1 MYDMYGAILA
11 EKDDLYEY
19 YERRSHSRINRICID
34 GRVTG
39 CGKCVG
45 YCQYSGHPGF
55 LTKALRKQHD
65 CVSKNCYH
73 YVSKPLKEKR
83 RVESQ
88 TDTYLNKISC
98 ILHPYE
104 GMKVL
109 GVDATNEGLLL
120 RYITITNSYSLEE
133 LSKMLEEKFG
143 CSVIWKRLDY
153 SFDVCAKLLLA

>member
-1 MYDMYGAILA
+1 MHEAVLTKG
-11 EKDDLYEY
+11 KDLYAY
-19 YERRSHSRINRICID
+19 YEEKSHSRINRTCIN

-55 LTKALRKQHD
+55 LTRDLRKQHD
-65 CVSKNCYH
+65 CINRNCYY
-73 YVSKPLKEKR
+73 YVPKPLKEKR
-83 RVESQ
+83 QIENRRG
-88 TDTYLNKISC
+88 TYLDTIAC

-109 GVDATNEGLLL
+109 GVDETDEGLLL

-133 LSKMLEEKFG
+133 LTEKLKEKFE
-143 CSVIWKRLDY
+143 CRIAWKKLDY
-153 SFDVCAKLLLA
+153 SFDVCAKLLFA

>member
-1 MYDMYGAILA
+1 MCGAVLTK
-11 EKDDLYEY
+11 ENNLYAY
-19 YERRSHSRINRICID
+19 YEGRSRSRINRICID

-55 LTKALRKQHD
+55 LTKALRKQH
-65 CVSKNCYH
+65 NCISRNCHH

-83 RVESQ
+83 QVESR
-88 TDTYLNKISC
+88 TGTYLNKIGC
-98 ILHPYE
+98 ILQPYE
-104 GMKVL
+104 GMRVL

-120 RYITITNSYSLEE
+120 RYITITNSYSLGEITE
-133 LSKMLEEKFG
+133 MLEEKLG
-143 CSVIWKRLDY
+143 CSIIWKRLDY